1 MAFTEAIP
9 EIMVFRPTY
18 EEFKDFSK
26 YIEYIESQG
35 AHKAGVAKII
45 PPKEW
50 VPRKAGFKM
59 EDVGEMAIK
68 HPIAQVVTGRLGA
81 YSQVNVLRSRLS
93 VTEFRA
99 LADGRHYRAPPHD
112 DFADLERRYW
122 KNVTYVSPIYGADV
136 CGSLTDPDCDVW
148 NINRLGTILDYVDE
162 DYGLSIA
169 GVNTAYLY
177 FGMWKTTF
185 AWHTEDMDLYSINY
199 LHYGAPKSWYAV
211 PPAHG
216 WRLEQLA
223 AAMFP
228 TESRQCPAFLRHK
241 SILLSP
247 QLLKKHGV
255 PFNRITQEAGDIMIT
270 FPYGYHSGYNHG
282 FNCAESTNFASPRW
296 VEYGKRATLCYC
308 KDDMVRINMD
318 TFVKRL
324 QPERYEQWLK
334 GEDIGPHPERPDIMV
349 PSHPGIADR
358 PPAILEPGV
367 EEGAE
372 APLDASAGL
381 HKRHPIHE
389 RTGGDLNDD
398 AGSTCSPP
406 PADVA
411 DVPMDYD
418 QLLAL
423 QDVYLKAGVT
433 DDEDELDLPPL
444 GPGRG
449 RRRPVSDS
457 DDDYMACVE
466 RKHRKRRKAEE
477 KRLLRER
484 QCKRRKANKP
494 VGAEYTSSEE
504 EMLADAVKSEPMV
517 PQVGKRRRKSIVK
530 TEVNAEGDPSTEID
544 STAIKSEP
552 GPSGINT
559 SKRARQ
565 KVKQGIKKE
574 VKLKVEEDSEADVKS
589 ESESEGDSGEE
600 YRPSCAVKTGVG
612 GGKRTINLRH
622 QPAPKAQHTD
632 DTLIPDHVFEER
644 QRKFLANLF
653 VSVVGWL
660 RENDSLER
668 WKAYQLPS
676 ATNETPEK
684 DAATSQTQT
693 ANVAKPTD
701 PEASKTVEEQLPQ
714 KSGSGSEHP
723 ETPADDSKT
732 PSVSDI
738 GAGGS
743 PDPSK
748 AILPDSSAKQS
759 TEPAAT
765 ESNVSED
772 VKVPDVPATEETKS
786 QQPAPLEQMSAL
798 EVITTLTVPNSNA
811 DPGLLTP
818 PPPKL
823 SPQLAAPP
831 AGVPDGPSVLE
842 SNPEQTQPPEVS
854 LAPEEGTSPS
864 GAVSVTPPPALSPQP
879 AVSEGPE
886 VADTLADEGQ
896 SAQDKPPSPGAVAP
910 PEQAS
915 PPALTGDP
923 STSPPQ
929 PTVCENQPSSQPQT
943 EKEPSAPPA
952 TPVQEPSPAGEQVT
966 PNQTPPAVIT
976 ADNKPSVA
984 VTQKLKNADR
994 LTLVYY
1000 AMRDLRTTVGH
1011 RRDPLGRFRFLER
1024 LMKEVKLSAFNIRL
1038 IKLLQ
1043 KECLRCN
1050 APGISELRA
1059 ERRAKKQAEEAAR
1072 MEEARKAEAAR
1083 IEELMAEAA
1092 RAEAARLEAAK
1103 AASEAS
1109 LQDSAGADNSGSSVA
1124 PDSANDTPQ
1133 PAASLGAGKTGNGAV
1148 SGVSASVGNAKK
1160 ALATKLL
1167 NKRAA
1172 AVPAGANGQQT
1183 SLNGKTIVIVGRT
1196 DGVAGSPQRGQAPTG
1211 RKANATPQPPRA
1223 LSMQEAR
1230 RYLQLVKARMAG
1242 EQGRPTPAPQR
1253 PAAVNGAG
1261 SATQPLLAPK
1271 PAAGVT
1277 QTTGKL
1283 KLVAKNMPSEASR
1296 LTVITPSQARLLCHL
1311 KQLKSN
1317 TGGPTRVP
1325 SKQRQPARR
1334 PSILRKTPQAAAARA
1349 ATAPASSASSVSAAA
1364 TVTSAASTASSPAA
1378 AAATASTPASAAST
1392 ASSPA
1397 AAAST
1402 ASSPAAAAS
1411 TASSPAAAA
1420 STASSLA
1427 AAAATASTPASA
1439 AHAVSSAPAAS
1450 NHPQKSSPQK
1460 SPGVFNIRASVADS
1474 MKRYR
1479 ALAPSP
1485 IIKAEATLTPSP
1497 IIKAEATQPC
1507 GANSARQSLA
1517 VRTTIQPWNAA
1528 GVGTVRP
1535 RGRGTPRFSTRPV
1548 GTGRAQPGTYGT
1560 ATPGG
1565 AGPQPR
1571 AAATR
1576 PGFVRV
1582 KGVTIQYPLVT
1593 AGAGG
1598 DSRGAASQL
1607 TVPTTLANGAGQNVS
1622 LLSSRTSLLKVAVTP
1637 NSPCQSVHPTVQ
1649 SPANLKLDV
1658 LPQTVALPR
1667 SSPQTM
1673 TASPTPVSS
1682 VVTSPSTVATSA
1694 TESPTLNSDDASAM
1708 KALLD
1713 AIFSSPT
1720 ATVLTPPETGSN
1732 SAAVPSG
1739 ETAVPVSTPGLQS
1752 TLPVASE
1759 PSSQTATFSSPQPS
1773 RSASGDSQY
1782 QADRLA
1788 SPLPAQNSPSI
1799 TATAQKSPTISGV
1812 TQPNSVPAQ
1821 QTIYQVVTTSSTSSP
1836 QSAAR
1841 SVTFTVSQSTGSSV
1855 PMTETVPQTA
1865 AGGSSSDVLP
1875 LGALPDDNVA
1885 AIRQICAATAV
1896 GYGTAP
1902 NKSSKTYSAVGQ
1914 QPRPTLTQQT
1924 PPQPIPPRPQQMI
1937 RGSRCVTY
1945 RYQENQPS
1953 AAAIRPQQVPTAPRP
1968 APRPPTAQRPQ
1979 LPSIQTL
1986 KDGIVQKLTATQLAQ
2001 LSSVTVLQVGTAS
2014 SAASNYQN
2022 SAPVYYRPAEPANYQ
2037 STTSANYQTPTPVGH
2052 YYTDEPI
2059 GYRSRAPSR
2068 PQHEGWAQHKAANS
2082 VLQAAL
2088 QGQAAPTARP
2098 AARAHYG
2105 RPQQRTA
2112 PLQKAAVPTQ
2122 QHQVVVLDEEP
2133 EMRPVQQSAVP
2144 SQQTSVPAQQPGVPA
2159 QQQLGVPAQQPG
2171 VPAQQPASATTSTTP
2186 QAPHRRNRPS
2196 GPIRPGDSRVPKKGE
2211 SVTALHPDGTYRRG
2225 IVERRIERSTFTV
2238 SLPDGSQ
2245 RSDISPKQLTE
2256 MSGNILCQLPEVGAP
2271 LLLRAPADS
2280 EPVPVTYVTRRCFV
2294 EYQVS
2299 FRDGNPSVLVPSG
2312 KVIRQRTLLN

>member
-1 MAFTEAIP
+1 MAFSEAIP

-35 AHKAGVAKII
+35 AHKAGVAK
-45 PPKEW
+45 
-50 VPRKAGFKM
+50 
-59 EDVGEMAIK
+59 
-68 HPIAQVVTGRLGA
+68 VVTGRLGA

-148 NINRLGTILDYVDE
+148 SINRLGTILDYVDE

-544 STAIKSEP
+544 SMAIKSEP
-552 GPSGINT
+552 GPSGITT

-644 QRKFLANLF
+644 QRKFLENLF

-668 WKAYQLPS
+668 WKAHQLPS

-693 ANVAKPTD
+693 AN
-701 PEASKTVEEQLPQ
+701 
-714 KSGSGSEHP
+714 
-723 ETPADDSKT
+723 
-732 PSVSDI
+732 
-738 GAGGS
+738 
-743 PDPSK
+743 
-748 AILPDSSAKQS
+748 
-759 TEPAAT
+759 
-765 ESNVSED
+765 
-772 VKVPDVPATEETKS
+772 
-786 QQPAPLEQMSAL
+786 
-798 EVITTLTVPNSNA
+798 
-811 DPGLLTP
+811 
-818 PPPKL
+818 
-823 SPQLAAPP
+823 
-831 AGVPDGPSVLE
+831 
-842 SNPEQTQPPEVS
+842 
-854 LAPEEGTSPS
+854 
-864 GAVSVTPPPALSPQP
+864 
-879 AVSEGPE
+879 
-886 VADTLADEGQ
+886 
-896 SAQDKPPSPGAVAP
+896 
-910 PEQAS
+910 
-915 PPALTGDP
+915 
-923 STSPPQ
+923 
-929 PTVCENQPSSQPQT
+929 
-943 EKEPSAPPA
+943 
-952 TPVQEPSPAGEQVT
+952 
-966 PNQTPPAVIT
+966 
-976 ADNKPSVA
+976 
-984 VTQKLKNADR
+984 
-994 LTLVYY
+994 
-1000 AMRDLRTTVGH
+1000 
-1011 RRDPLGRFRFLER
+1011 R

-1109 LQDSAGADNSGSSVA
+1109 LQDSAGADNSGSSSVT
-1124 PDSANDTPQ
+1124 PDSANDTAQ

-1148 SGVSASVGNAKK
+1148 SGVSASLGNVKK

-1172 AVPAGANGQQT
+1172 AVPGGANGQQP

-1196 DGVAGSPQRGQAPTG
+1196 DGVSASPQRGQAPAG

-1223 LSMQEAR
+1223 LSVQEAR

-1253 PAAVNGAG
+1253 
-1261 SATQPLLAPK
+1261 
-1271 PAAGVT
+1271 
-1277 QTTGKL
+1277 
-1283 KLVAKNMPSEASR
+1283 
-1296 LTVITPSQARLLCHL
+1296 
-1311 KQLKSN
+1311 
-1317 TGGPTRVP
+1317 
-1325 SKQRQPARR
+1325 
-1334 PSILRKTPQAAAARA
+1334 
-1349 ATAPASSASSVSAAA
+1349 SAA
-1364 TVTSAASTASSPAA
+1364 
-1378 AAATASTPASAAST
+1378 
-1392 ASSPA
+1392 
-1397 AAAST
+1397 
-1402 ASSPAAAAS
+1402 
-1411 TASSPAAAA
+1411 
-1420 STASSLA
+1420 
-1427 AAAATASTPASA
+1427 
-1439 AHAVSSAPAAS
+1439 
-1450 NHPQKSSPQK
+1450 
-1460 SPGVFNIRASVADS
+1460 
-1474 MKRYR
+1474 
-1479 ALAPSP
+1479 
-1485 IIKAEATLTPSP
+1485 
-1497 IIKAEATQPC
+1497 
-1507 GANSARQSLA
+1507 
-1517 VRTTIQPWNAA
+1517 
-1528 GVGTVRP
+1528 
-1535 RGRGTPRFSTRPV
+1535 
-1548 GTGRAQPGTYGT
+1548 
-1560 ATPGG
+1560 
-1565 AGPQPR
+1565 
-1571 AAATR
+1571 
-1576 PGFVRV
+1576 
-1582 KGVTIQYPLVT
+1582 
-1593 AGAGG
+1593 
-1598 DSRGAASQL
+1598 
-1607 TVPTTLANGAGQNVS
+1607 
-1622 LLSSRTSLLKVAVTP
+1622 
-1637 NSPCQSVHPTVQ
+1637 
-1649 SPANLKLDV
+1649 
-1658 LPQTVALPR
+1658 
-1667 SSPQTM
+1667 
-1673 TASPTPVSS
+1673 
-1682 VVTSPSTVATSA
+1682 
-1694 TESPTLNSDDASAM
+1694 
-1708 KALLD
+1708 
-1713 AIFSSPT
+1713 
-1720 ATVLTPPETGSN
+1720 
-1732 SAAVPSG
+1732 
-1739 ETAVPVSTPGLQS
+1739 
-1752 TLPVASE
+1752 
-1759 PSSQTATFSSPQPS
+1759 
-1773 RSASGDSQY
+1773 
-1782 QADRLA
+1782 
-1788 SPLPAQNSPSI
+1788 
-1799 TATAQKSPTISGV
+1799 
-1812 TQPNSVPAQ
+1812 
-1821 QTIYQVVTTSSTSSP
+1821 
-1836 QSAAR
+1836 
-1841 SVTFTVSQSTGSSV
+1841 
-1855 PMTETVPQTA
+1855 
-1865 AGGSSSDVLP
+1865 
-1875 LGALPDDNVA
+1875 
-1885 AIRQICAATAV
+1885 
-1896 GYGTAP
+1896 
-1902 NKSSKTYSAVGQ
+1902 
-1914 QPRPTLTQQT
+1914 
-1924 PPQPIPPRPQQMI
+1924 
-1937 RGSRCVTY
+1937 
-1945 RYQENQPS
+1945 ENQPS
-1953 AAAIRPQQVPTAPRP
+1953 AAAIRPQQVPTAPRT

-2082 VLQAAL
+2082 
-2088 QGQAAPTARP
+2088 
-2098 AARAHYG
+2098 
-2105 RPQQRTA
+2105 
-2112 PLQKAAVPTQ
+2112 
-2122 QHQVVVLDEEP
+2122 
-2133 EMRPVQQSAVP
+2133 
-2144 SQQTSVPAQQPGVPA
+2144 
-2159 QQQLGVPAQQPG
+2159 
-2171 VPAQQPASATTSTTP
+2171 
-2186 QAPHRRNRPS
+2186 S

-2225 IVERRIERSTFTV
+2225 IVERRIERSTF
-2238 SLPDGSQ
+2238 
-2245 RSDISPKQLTE
+2245 TE

-2299 FRDGNPSVLVPSG
+2299 FRDGNPSVWVPSG